1 MTGSLSMAAQ
11 RAADALPGAGPTWLV
26 THLAIDAAAMAVL
39 VWWIFRRRHRDLDAP
54 LVLIALNL
62 GLFAA
67 LACIASGEFSAGIGF
82 GLFGMLSLV
91 RLRSEAFSSSEMA
104 YTFVALVIALINGLP
119 GRETWL
125 PLLLTVLLVAVVAVV
140 DHPRLR
146 PRTRRIELTLDRAY
160 SSPDLVRGEV
170 AVRLKATVLDVNIRE
185 VDYVREITR
194 VAVRYLVD
202 PPRRERRVTVAAP
215 AGPGAPAEPVG
226 ETTATYGRAPYPT
239 VSGMPVADLVDRGAP
254 VEQVIDVRYGA
265 DRNGAD
271 RNGHNGHNG
280 HPGYPADPRF
290 DDRYAGPDPAVG
302 QPRYDDDWYGDRVS
316 R

>member
-1 MTGSLSMAAQ
+1 MAGSAAVLGA
-11 RAADALPGAGPTWLV
+11 RWAAGALPGAGLGWLL

-91 RLRSEAFSSSEMA
+91 RLRSEAFSSSEVA

-119 GRETWL
+119 GRDVWL
-125 PLLLTVLLVAVVAVV
+125 PVLLTVMLVAVVWVI

-146 PRTRRIELTLDRAY
+146 PRTRRVEMVLDRAY
-160 SSPDLVRGEV
+160 SSPELAKAEV
-170 AVRLKATVLDVNIRE
+170 AVRMKMSVLDVAIRE

-194 VAVRYLVD
+194 VAVRYLEET
-202 PPRRERRVTVAAP
+202 PRRERRTVAGYGRVAHP
-215 AGPGAPAEPVG
+215 AVSGTPVQGPVPVPASVQIDRDGAP
-226 ETTATYGRAPYPT
+226 
-239 VSGMPVADLVDRGAP
+239 
-254 VEQVIDVRYGA
+254 
-265 DRNGAD
+265 
-271 RNGHNGHNG
+271 
-280 HPGYPADPRF
+280 
-290 DDRYAGPDPAVG
+290 
-302 QPRYDDDWYGDRVS
+302 W
-316 R
+316 

>member
-1 MTGSLSMAAQ
+1 MTGTLSMAAG
-11 RAADALPGAGPTWLV
+11 RAADALPGAGPTWLA
-26 THLAIDAAAMAVL
+26 THLLIDAAAMVVL

-91 RLRSEAFSSSEMA
+91 RLRSEAFSASEMA

-146 PRTRRIELTLDRAY
+146 PRTRRLELTLDRAY
-160 SSPDLVRGEV
+160 ASPELARGEV
-170 AVRLKATVLDVNIRE
+170 AMRLKATVLDVNIRE

-194 VAVRYLVD
+194 VGVRYLVD
-202 PPRRERRVTVAAP
+202 PPRRERRVGPPAP
-215 AGPGAPAEPVG
+215 VPAEPVAPVS
-226 ETTATYGRAPYPT
+226 ATYGRAPHPA
-239 VSGMPVADLVDRGAP
+239 VSGTPAVDLTAMPAADLPGGWVDDAGWPDDSYGRPDDGYGRPDDGYGRG
-254 VEQVIDVRYGA
+254 R
-265 DRNGAD
+265 
-271 RNGHNGHNG
+271 
-280 HPGYPADPRF
+280 
-290 DDRYAGPDPAVG
+290 
-302 QPRYDDDWYGDRVS
+302 GDRVV

>member
-1 MTGSLSMAAQ
+1 MTGSLSVVAL

-26 THLAIDAAAMAVL
+26 THLAIDVAAMVVL

-119 GRETWL
+119 GRATWL
-125 PLLLTVLLVAVVAVV
+125 PVLLTVMLVAVVAVV

-146 PRTRRIELTLDRAY
+146 PQTRRIELTLDRAY

-202 PPRRERRVTVAAP
+202 PPRRERRVTAAS
-215 AGPGAPAEPVG
+215 AEPVG
-226 ETTATYGRAPYPT
+226 ETTATYGRSPYPT
-239 VSGMPVADLVDRGAP
+239 VSGVPVVDLADQGVPA
-254 VEQVIDVRYGA
+254 EQVIDVRYGGQA
-265 DRNGAD
+265 DRHDARYGAGSD
-271 RNGHNGHNG
+271 
-280 HPGYPADPRF
+280 PGYDPGYGRGG
-290 DDRYAGPDPAVG
+290 AA